1 MLKAL
6 PLLVVIGIATALC
19 WTFPPFHIRSR
30 KEMRAMQDKAGFN
43 AVGFVNQFWTEK
55 LLPAGARATDVLA
68 VRTMIVT
75 SPKQVRERFGR
86 TVGLSSSY
94 FLFLRGAGR
103 VVSVDN
109 DNIGM
114 ALTAEGSEADLVVP
128 LGPVFGNAVRDGT
141 GLLDSSSYPNAQEFN
156 DISAALNSI
165 VETNVLPQLQRIA
178 TVGKHIR
185 FTGCVEV
192 NDEDQDLKPLKLVP
206 IAVEPD

>member
-6 PLLVVIGIATALC
+6 PLLVVIGVAAVFC
-19 WTFPPFHIRSR
+19 WSFPPFHIRSQ
-30 KEMRAMQDKAGFN
+30 KAIRAMQDRAQFN
-43 AVGFVNQFWTEK
+43 ATAFVRQFWNEK
-55 LLPAGARATDVLA
+55 LLPATARAADALE
-68 VRTMIVT
+68 VRTMIIG
-75 SPKQVRERFGR
+75 SPKQIREKFGR
-86 TVGLSSSY
+86 TVGVSSSY
-94 FLFLRGAGR
+94 FIFLRGSGR
-103 VVSVDN
+103 VIRVDG
-109 DNIGM
+109 DNVG
-114 ALTAEGSEADLVVP
+114 LTLTTDGSEADVVVP
-128 LGPVFGNAVRDGT
+128 LGLVFGNAVRDGT

-206 IAVEPD
+206 ISVEPE